1 MPSRAAPKGAG
12 LSSTGAF
19 VRYKIKH
26 LEKIARQLE
35 PEAQQ
40 RRALLSRVE
49 KYTEE
54 FLGNLD
60 DARAYRADDRDG
72 SELFDAPIG
81 EQPAELDDMLTIL
94 RREVDTPGINPASG
108 GHLGYIPGGG
118 LYHSA
123 LGDFLADVTNRYAG
137 VAFASP
143 GAVRLENQLIDW
155 MAGLVGFPETAGGD
169 LTSGGSIAN
178 LMGIVCARD
187 AKEIRAADHHRS
199 PIYLT
204 AQVHHCVDKALRIAG
219 LAECPRR
226 IVPMDG
232 RYRMRPG
239 ALERLVQED
248 KKAGLN
254 PWLVV
259 ATAGTT
265 DVGAVDP
272 LDDLADIAAAEGLW
286 FHVDGAYGGFFVL
299 CGEGRKTLRGI
310 DRADSLVMDP
320 HKSLFLPWGSGALLV
335 RDVAD
340 LHRSHYYQANY
351 MQDATESSQ
360 QLSPAD
366 LSPELTR
373 PFRGLR
379 LWMPLKLVGLAPFRA
394 ALSEKLALAR
404 HFHDRLQE
412 APGFEV
418 GPCPDL
424 SVVTY
429 RYVPKQGDPDAF
441 NRALVEAIREDGR
454 IFISSTMLDGKF
466 VLRMAA
472 VCFRTHLDTI
482 ELALDLLKT
491 KAAALEAG
499 GTAG

>member
-1 MPSRAAPKGAG
+1 M
-12 LSSTGAF
+12 
-19 VRYKIKH
+19 RYKIKH
-26 LEKIARQLE
+26 LEKIARLLE
-35 PEAQQ
+35 PDAGQ
-40 RRALLSRVE
+40 RRALLNRVE
-49 KYTEE
+49 KYAEE

-60 DARAYRADDRDG
+60 DMPAYRADDRDG

-81 EQPAELDDMLTIL
+81 EEPSELDDMLTIL

-118 LYHSA
+118 VFHSA

-143 GAVRLENQLIDW
+143 GAVRLERQLIDW
-155 MAGLVGFPETAGGD
+155 MAGIVGYPETVGGD

-187 AKEIRAADHHRS
+187 ARGVRPADYATS

-204 AQVHHCVDKALRIAG
+204 DQVHHCVDKALRIAG

-226 IVPMDG
+226 LVPMDG

-239 ALERLVQED
+239 ALERMVRED
-248 KKAGLN
+248 VEAGLK
-254 PWLVV
+254 PWLVI
-259 ATAGTT
+259 ASAGTT

-272 LDDLADIAAAEGLW
+272 LDDIADIAAAEGLW
-286 FHVDGAYGGFFVL
+286 YHVDAAYGGFFVL
-299 CGEGRKTLRGI
+299 CDEGRKTLRGI
-310 DRADSLVMDP
+310 ERSDSLVMDP
-320 HKSLFLPWGSGALLV
+320 HKSLFLPYGSGALLV
-335 RDVAD
+335 RNVED
-340 LHRSHYYQANY
+340 LHRSHYYQADY
-351 MQDATESSQ
+351 MQDAKSTDFN
-360 QLSPAD
+360 LSPAD

-379 LWMPLKLVGLAPFRA
+379 LWMALKLAGLAPFRA
-394 ALSEKLALAR
+394 ALAEKLALAR
-404 HFHDRLQE
+404 HFHDTLQTV
-412 APGFEV
+412 PGFEV

-441 NRALVEAIREDGR
+441 NRALLQAIHDDGR
-454 IFISSTMLDGKF
+454 VFISSTMLDGKF

-482 ELALDLLKT
+482 ELALDLLRN
-491 KAAALEAG
+491 KATALEADG
-499 GTAG
+499 AGT